1 MDRREVPRL
10 AAGAAA
16 VEDRS
21 GGRTAPGAARDA
33 PAAGPLALTVPLRVR
48 PGREEE
54 FLRLLAPVL
63 DAMRHEPTFI
73 SAALHR
79 SPDDPTSFM
88 LYEVW
93 ADRDDLVNVQM
104 KRDYRTTHEAR
115 LPDLLREPRR
125 AETWDRL
132 RADFT
137 FFARA

>member
-1 MDRREVPRL
+1 MRTGYASQL
-10 AAGAAA
+10 AVAVTLKVRAGM
-16 VEDRS
+16 
-21 GGRTAPGAARDA
+21 
-33 PAAGPLALTVPLRVR
+33 
-48 PGREEE
+48 EEE
-54 FLRLLAPVL
+54 FLALLTPVL
-63 DAMRHEPTFI
+63 DAMRHETTFV

-79 SPDDPTSFM
+79 NPNDPTSFM

-104 KRDYRTTHEAR
+104 KRDYRATYEAR

-137 FFARA
+137 FFAGT